1 MLPSQIGVFNR
12 STFLLFPSFISYLW
26 LNSPYSN
33 YPLTPFQTSWY
44 IQAACSGK
52 ASSNIYPGLNI
63 SLCYPGCN
71 YILGNPVHIPTNVVL
86 EKEGWYLIVLS
97 ASNGIESTVVTAS
110 INVSVVASVSSVC
123 KERRRRGA
131 EIWGVGTREMSTSRN

>member
-1 MLPSQIGVFNR
+1 M
-12 STFLLFPSFISYLW
+12 T
-26 LNSPYSN
+26 
-33 YPLTPFQTSWY
+33 
-44 IQAACSGK
+44 
-52 ASSNIYPGLNI
+52 LNI

-71 YILGNPVHIPTNVVL
+71 YTLGNPVHIPTNVVL